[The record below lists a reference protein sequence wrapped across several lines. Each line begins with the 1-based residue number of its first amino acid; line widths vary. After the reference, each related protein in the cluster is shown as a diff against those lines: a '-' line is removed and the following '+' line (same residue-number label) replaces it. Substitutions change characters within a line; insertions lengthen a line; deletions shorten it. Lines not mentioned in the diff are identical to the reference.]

1 MFPNSDGGTNY
12 ARISDGMS
20 WCAYGV
26 PMIYLLGI
34 MSHNPYIA
42 DFNVNPEHL
51 KVKFENFYFQKKVAP
66 SSQSHAD
73 GDLSD
78 DGWARRLYAEALRC
92 REQDGEDEAL
102 EELRSLAAG
111 MARAAASKELWRL

>member
-1 MFPNSDGGTNY
+1 MSY
-12 ARISDGMS
+12 ANKRGHARAFDSGIAGAEFITKL
-20 WCAYGV
+20 AY
-26 PMIYLLGI
+26 ITHANLGPAFL
-34 MSHNPYIA
+34 SSPA
-42 DFNVNPEHL
+42 DDIFLEKCN
-51 KVKFENFYFQKKVAP
+51 KRFYFQKKGAP
-66 SSQSHAD
+66 LSD
-73 GDLSD
+73 VDLSD